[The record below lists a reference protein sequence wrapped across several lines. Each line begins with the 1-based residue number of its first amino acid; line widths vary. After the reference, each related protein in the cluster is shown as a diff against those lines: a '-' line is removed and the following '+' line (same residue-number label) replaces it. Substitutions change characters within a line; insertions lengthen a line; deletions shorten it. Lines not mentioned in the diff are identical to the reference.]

1 MLFTTVPALEPS
13 TRLSSAAVDVTC
25 VALPEAPICSCVV
38 FTASICLLESRI
50 TAFPAADVPA
60 VTPEIVERTVS
71 VNSEDPNT
79 NLSARIGA

>member
-1 MLFTTVPALEPS
+1 MW
-13 TRLSSAAVDVTC
+13 
-25 VALPEAPICSCVV
+25 SCVV
-38 FTASICLLESRI
+38 LTASICLLESRI

-60 VTPEIVERTVS
+60 VTPEMVARTVS